1 MLINKSMKIASET
14 DEGIIM
20 RRVYNRWIVPFL
32 LISNGRKNMVNWFTR
47 LDIVIKGLVAQLKI
61 LAILLHLE
69 LVLIIIHPLFVLR
82 SELRS
87 VHRSIRKRI
96 ILFSSLEPLSIFQ
109 FCVYKINRIFLFLK
123 SLLQFP
129 NSSYE
134 ENPSRL
140 KSNLLHDYMGI

>member
-69 LVLIIIHPLFVLR
+69 LVLIIIHLLFVLR

-87 VHRSIRKRI
+87 VHRSIRKRV

>member
-1 MLINKSMKIASET
+1 MEGRTRLI
-14 DEGIIM
+14 G
-20 RRVYNRWIVPFL
+20 
-32 LISNGRKNMVNWFTR
+32 WFTR

-87 VHRSIRKRI
+87 VHRSIRKRV

-140 KSNLLHDYMGI
+140 KSNLLHDYTGIWESLWPPPWRPQFEASEVAWCNEMRRS

>member
-1 MLINKSMKIASET
+1 MEGRTRLI
-14 DEGIIM
+14 G
-20 RRVYNRWIVPFL
+20 
-32 LISNGRKNMVNWFTR
+32 WFTR

-87 VHRSIRKRI
+87 VHRSIRKRV

-109 FCVYKINRIFLFLK
+109 FCIYKINKIFLFLK

-134 ENPSRL
+134 ENPSQSNPIYYTIIWGYENHCGLLLGVHSSRRL
-140 KSNLLHDYMGI
+140 KWRDATKCVGHK